1 MEKNSISRRTF
12 LKSSAMAGAAGM
24 VGTGSAAGLLTSCQQ
39 ADTGPKYTP
48 IREPGSYYIPGLE
61 EVEAEGREL
70 KIALIGCGGQGTGD
84 LRELLQCTNNV
95 KVTALGDMFQKG
107 IDEAV
112 KIVRAVKGYDVPASS
127 CFIGLDAYK
136 QVIDSGIDAVMLVT
150 PPFFRSIHFQY
161 AVEKGKHVFMEKPLF
176 VDAAGYRSVIATQRQ
191 LQAKNLAV
199 IVGTQR
205 HHERMYVEAFKLVM
219 NGMIGDITG
228 GTVYWNGAV
237 PWTRERQPG
246 MSDAEAMIF
255 NWVNWNWLSGD
266 HIVEQH
272 VHNLDVF
279 TWFSGLKPV
288 AANGVGS
295 RHRRPSGDM
304 FDNFSIDFTME
315 NGIHVHSMCRQI
327 SGCAG
332 PVQEFIQG
340 SKGSCL
346 TDSPNRAEIKN
357 LAGEVIWKY
366 DKDAEKEGFKVN
378 NPTQLELLNWINHIR
393 AGKHIEQVSEL
404 AVSNMMAV
412 MGRQAAYTGRIISW
426 DDMTA
431 SNLDLTPP
439 DLSQSGKMDMT
450 RYPIPVPGRG
460 PGGRG

>member
-1 MEKNSISRRTF
+1 MEKNSISRRSF
-12 LKSSAMAGAAGM
+12 LKSSALAGAAGM

-39 ADTGPKYTP
+39 AETGPKYTP

-70 KIALIGCGGQGTGD
+70 KIALVGCGGQGTGD
-84 LRELLQCTNNV
+84 LGALLKCTNNV
-95 KVTALGDMFQKG
+95 KVTALGDAFQDG
-107 IDEAV
+107 IERALKVVKEA
-112 KIVRAVKGYDVPASS
+112 KGYDVPASS
-127 CFIGLDAYK
+127 CFTGLDAYK

-176 VDAAGYRSVIATQRQ
+176 VDAAGYRSVMATQRQ

-205 HHERMYVEAFKLVM
+205 HHQRDYVAGFQEVM
-219 NGMIGDITG
+219 NGKIGEITG
-228 GTVYWNGAV
+228 GVVWWNGSV
-237 PWTRERQPG
+237 PWTRWPQPG
-246 MSDAEAMIF
+246 MSDGEGMVR
-255 NWVNWNWLSGD
+255 NWVNYIWLSGD

-279 TWFSGLKPV
+279 TWFTGMKPIE
-288 AANGVGS
+288 ANGVGS

-332 PVQEFIQG
+332 PVAEFIQG
-340 SKGSCL
+340 SKGSWSS
-346 TDSPNRAEIKN
+346 DGVIKN
-357 LAGEVIWKY
+357 LAGEEIWKY
-366 DKDAEKEGFKVN
+366 DRAAEKEKFKVN
-378 NPTQLELLNWINHIR
+378 SATQLELLNWINHIR

-412 MGRQAAYTGRIISW
+412 MGRQAAYTGNIIKW
-426 DDMTA
+426 DEMTA

-439 DLSQSGKMDMT
+439 DLSLSGKMDMT
-450 RYPIPVPGRG
+450 RYPIPVPGREAG
-460 PGGRG
+460 ARR

>member
-1 MEKNSISRRTF
+1 MGKNSISRRSF
-12 LKSSAMAGAAGM
+12 LKSSALAGAAGM
-24 VGTGSAAGLLTSCQQ
+24 VGTGSATGLLTSCQQ
-39 ADTGPKYTP
+39 AATGQKYTP

-61 EVEAEGREL
+61 EVEADGPEL
-70 KIALIGCGGQGTGD
+70 KLALIGCGGQGRGD
-84 LRELLQCTNNV
+84 LGALLRCTKNV

-107 IDEAV
+107 IDDAV
-112 KIVRAVKGYDVPASS
+112 KLVKDVKGYEIPASS

-176 VDAAGYRSVIATQRQ
+176 VDAAGYLSVIGTQKQ

-205 HHERMYVEAFKLVM
+205 HHQRNYVASFQEIM
-219 NGMIGDITG
+219 NGKIGDITG
-228 GTVYWNGAV
+228 GVVWWNGSV
-237 PWTRERQPG
+237 PWTHERLPG
-246 MSDAEAMIF
+246 MSDAEAMIY
-255 NWVNWNWLSGD
+255 NWVNYNWLSGD

-288 AANGVGS
+288 EANGVGS

-332 PVQEFIQG
+332 PIAEFIQG
-340 SKGSCL
+340 SKGSWSSL
-346 TDSPNRAEIKN
+346 DDVHIIKN
-357 LAGEVIWKY
+357 LAGEEIWKY
-366 DKDAEKEGFKVN
+366 NKDEEKEFKVN
-378 NPTQLELLNWINHIR
+378 SATQLELLNWINHIR
-393 AGKHIEQVSEL
+393 AEKHIEQVSEL

-412 MGRQAAYTGRIISW
+412 MGRQAAYTGSIIKW
-426 DDMTA
+426 GELIA
-431 SNLDLTPP
+431 SKLDLTPP
-439 DLSQSGKMDMT
+439 DLSQSGKMDMA
-450 RYPIPVPGRG
+450 RYSTPVPGRED
-460 PGGRG
+460 